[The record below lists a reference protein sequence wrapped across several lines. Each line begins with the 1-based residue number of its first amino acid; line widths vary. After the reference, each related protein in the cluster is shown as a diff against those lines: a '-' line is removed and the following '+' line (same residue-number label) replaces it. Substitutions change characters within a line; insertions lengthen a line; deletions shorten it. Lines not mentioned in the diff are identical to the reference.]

1 MEMRKFGKTIL
12 ETSTVVFGGG
22 FVGGII
28 IHADDDTRRKAIRMA
43 LDGRINWIDTAPIYG
58 QGKSEEALGWLLEE
72 VDEELMEC
80 KAIHRVVQK
89 TCIREHTK

>member
-12 ETSTVVFGGG
+12 ENSAVVFGGG

-43 LDGRINWIDTAPIYG
+43 LDGRIN
-58 QGKSEEALGWLLEE
+58 
-72 VDEELMEC
+72 
-80 KAIHRVVQK
+80 
-89 TCIREHTK
+89 